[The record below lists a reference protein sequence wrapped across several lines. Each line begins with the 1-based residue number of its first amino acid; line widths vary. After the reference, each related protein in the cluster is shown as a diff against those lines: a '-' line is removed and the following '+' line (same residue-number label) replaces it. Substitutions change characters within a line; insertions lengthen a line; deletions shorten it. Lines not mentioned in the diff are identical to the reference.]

1 MGFDVRS
8 VGSVQK
14 SKATNEFIRRTL
26 RCAVRPP
33 LDRDT
38 PKISRGTSADGIKID
53 VTSEL
58 FTTCQK
64 EEQIGQQFVIL
75 I

>member
-1 MGFDVRS
+1 MPSVR
-8 VGSVQK
+8 
-14 SKATNEFIRRTL
+14 
-26 RCAVRPP
+26 P

-38 PKISRGTSADGIKID
+38 PKISQGTSADGIKID
-53 VTSEL
+53 VACEL

-64 EEQIGQQFVIL
+64 EEQICQQFVIL